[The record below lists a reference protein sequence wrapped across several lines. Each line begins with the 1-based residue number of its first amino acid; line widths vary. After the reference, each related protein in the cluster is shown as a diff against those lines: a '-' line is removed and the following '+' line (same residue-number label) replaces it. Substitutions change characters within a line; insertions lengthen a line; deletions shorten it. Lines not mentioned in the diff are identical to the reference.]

1 MLNYL
6 GNMRREYHH
15 IKIAGDQDGGFEP
28 ALVIL
33 NHFKIGRSFAIPV
46 GAIHKYVDPSIYRRD
61 DKYRN
66 QDKDDFMQIAR
77 EAKGILYGTGHI
89 VCWSSSPGDRWRA
102 AQNIECCQRA
112 YVFAKQTGILLCTSY
127 NLMKCLQ
134 IFEIDMVPSAAAQ
147 LLLWI
152 QDGLDQLKNM
162 PPCPEKVDEVVA
174 GEATVNAGGKKFTAE
189 IKVSETEVIEQGT
202 VVG

>member
-1 MLNYL
+1 
-6 GNMRREYHH
+6 
-15 IKIAGDQDGGFEP
+15 
-28 ALVIL
+28 
-33 NHFKIGRSFAIPV
+33 
-46 GAIHKYVDPSIYRRD
+46 
-61 DKYRN
+61 
-66 QDKDDFMQIAR
+66 
-77 EAKGILYGTGHI
+77 
-89 VCWSSSPGDRWRA
+89 
-102 AQNIECCQRA
+102 
-112 YVFAKQTGILLCTSY
+112 
-127 NLMKCLQ
+127 MKCLQ